1 VNEKKAKKVSTT
13 IYAEVDQMQRLK
25 ALSAK
30 TKVPMAEYIREA
42 IELILGK
49 NEA

>member
-1 VNEKKAKKVSTT
+1 MSEKKPKKVSTT
-13 IYAEVDQMQRLK
+13 IYAEVEQMQRLK
-25 ALSAK
+25 ALSDR

-49 NEA
+49 HEA